1 MTFVKR
7 PRSTVAM
14 VVLLIFYMAQGLV
27 ALGYEEGEL
36 GQELKV
42 GWTGLYLLPCLRAVI
57 VCTALSLSYTNE
69 NIIKQ
74 VPFVAES
81 SQNTY

>member
-1 MTFVKR
+1 MIER
-7 PRSTVAM
+7 
-14 VVLLIFYMAQGLV
+14 
-27 ALGYEEGEL
+27 EL

-57 VCTALSLSYTNE
+57 VCTALSVSYTNE